1 MKLICGFS
9 ASSSVVFQRNA
20 TLFDFVWHEI
30 RAFCHRKVWLSSQF
44 QAKMLFF
51 GFLQKIASNIVHI
64 KKFISKL
71 ALVKQLI

>member
-20 TLFDFVWHEI
+20 ALFDFSGLEI
-30 RAFCHRKVWLSSQF
+30 LSFCYRIVVLSSQF